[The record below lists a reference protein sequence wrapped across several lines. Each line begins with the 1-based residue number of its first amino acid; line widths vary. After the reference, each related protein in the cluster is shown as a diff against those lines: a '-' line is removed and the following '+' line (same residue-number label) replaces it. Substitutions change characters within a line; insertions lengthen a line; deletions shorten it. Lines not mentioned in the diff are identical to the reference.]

1 MGLTEE
7 ERRQYFPGTWKLHTD
22 DPLVVRSIRV
32 KASQIRRR
40 IAKRPIEKSRSKNKS
55 IRRSVRQQIAIRRFR
70 LVHAKK
76 IARKY
81 LKCQRGTRVLSH
93 QETEIEYKF
102 RPSTIL
108 DHLSPD
114 RSKKFETSAIKR
126 KRRSGH
132 VAVELKEMSFT
143 HNPRE
148 TMNRLGKLADLEAD
162 ASAIN
167 IDFHDTQCLDV
178 GPYLLLSTIKKGM
191 PDFFMGGDISSSMSK
206 VMSALELDQELG
218 IWVPVPEDK
227 HTDVFP
233 FPVHRRRESG
243 SSVSETRYI
252 DTQTH
257 EKVANNLKATI
268 DNWLG
273 VTTQQKLNSK
283 GRRSVYKLVTE
294 TLDNAERHGDLLKNQ
309 NDGDWIVA
317 GFMAKRGDGDQRYYR
332 CHLAFL
338 STGTTISETIQT
350 TPEPTKSKLE
360 AYVAKHR
367 RQVGTKTHSREHLS
381 TVFALQDGV
390 TRSKIAINQKS
401 NGTGFQDIL
410 EFYSDLAAQGAEQAD
425 ASMAIVSG
433 RTCVLCNT
441 PYMHGV
447 REDGEDSER
456 EMWFNEANTQDLPP
470 DRNNVIELDRCLK
483 GTLISMAFTLDLDYL
498 ERTVDRA
505 N

>member
-1 MGLTEE
+1 M
-7 ERRQYFPGTWKLHTD
+7 
-22 DPLVVRSIRV
+22 
-32 KASQIRRR
+32 
-40 IAKRPIEKSRSKNKS
+40 
-55 IRRSVRQQIAIRRFR
+55 
-70 LVHAKK
+70 
-76 IARKY
+76 
-81 LKCQRGTRVLSH
+81 
-93 QETEIEYKF
+93 
-102 RPSTIL
+102 
-108 DHLSPD
+108 
-114 RSKKFETSAIKR
+114 KKFETSAIKR
-126 KRRSGH
+126 KRRTGR
-132 VAVELKEMSFT
+132 VAIELKDMSFT

-148 TMNRLGKLADLEAD
+148 TMNRLGQLAEMESG

-167 IDFHDTQCLDV
+167 IDFHDTHCLDV

-191 PDFFMGGDISSSMSK
+191 PDFFMGGEISSPMSK

-218 IWVPVPEDK
+218 IWVPVPQDM

-243 SSVSETRYI
+243 STESDTRYI
-252 DTQTH
+252 DKQTH
-257 EKVANNLKATI
+257 EKVAGNLKSAI

-273 VTTQQKLNSK
+273 ITTEQKLNLR

-294 TLDNAERHGDLLKNQ
+294 TLDNAERHGDLLEHQ

-317 GFMAKRGDGDQRYYR
+317 GFMAKRGEGDQEYYR

-350 TPEPTKSKLE
+350 TPEPTKSKLDG
-360 AYVAKHR
+360 YVAKHL
-367 RQVGTKTHSREHLS
+367 RQIGTKAHAADHLS

-390 TRSKIAINQKS
+390 TRSEIAVNEKR

-410 EFYSDLAAQGAEQAD
+410 EFYSDLAAHGAEQAN

-433 RTCVLCNT
+433 RTCVLCNA

-447 REDGEDSER
+447 RKDGEDSER
-456 EMWFNEANTQDLPP
+456 EMWFNESNTQDLPP
-470 DRNNVIELDRCLK
+470 DRSNVIELDRCLK

>member
-1 MGLTEE
+1 MTEE
-7 ERRQYFPGTWKLHTD
+7 ERRQYFPGSWELHTD
-22 DPLVVRSIRV
+22 DPLVVSSIRLE
-32 KASQIRRR
+32 ASRLRRR
-40 IAKRPIEKSRSKNKS
+40 IAKRPVAKSQSRNKT
-55 IRRSVRQQIAIRRFR
+55 IRRSVSEKINQRRTR
-70 LVHAKK
+70 LRHAKK
-76 IARKY
+76 VARDY
-81 LKCQRGTRVLSH
+81 LKRRRGARVLSF
-93 QETEIEYKF
+93 EEKDIKYSL

-108 DHLSPD
+108 DHLVPN
-114 RSKKFETSAIKR
+114 RAKKFETSAIRR
-126 KRRSGH
+126 KRVSGH
-132 VAVELKEMSFT
+132 VAVELKDMSFT

-148 TMNRLGKLADLEAD
+148 TMNRLGQLAEMETD
-162 ASAIN
+162 AFRIN
-167 IDFHDTQCLDV
+167 IDFHDTHCLDV
-178 GPYLLLSTIKKGM
+178 GPYLLLSTIKRGM
-191 PDFFMGGDISSSMSK
+191 PDLFMGGEISSSMSK

-218 IWVPVPEDK
+218 IWVPVPEDM

-243 SSVSETRYI
+243 SSESATRYI
-252 DTQTH
+252 DKQTH
-257 EKVANNLKATI
+257 EKVAGNLKAAI
-268 DNWLG
+268 DNWLKI
-273 VTTQQKLNSK
+273 TTQQQLNLK

-294 TLDNAERHGDLLKNQ
+294 TLDNAERHGDLLEHQ

-317 GFMAKRGDGDQRYYR
+317 GFMAKRGQGDEEYYR

-350 TPEPTKSKLE
+350 TPEPTKSKLKD
-360 AYVAKHR
+360 YVTKHL
-367 RQVGTKTHSREHLS
+367 RQVGTKAHAAEHLS

-390 TRSKIAINQKS
+390 TRSEAAVHEKR

-410 EFYSDLAAQGAEQAD
+410 EFYSDLAAQGAERAD
-425 ASMAIVSG
+425 ASLAIVSG

-447 REDGEDSER
+447 RQDGEDSER
-456 EMWFNEANTQDLPP
+456 EMWFNEPNTQDLPP
-470 DRNNVIELDRCLK
+470 DRHNVIELDRCLK

>member
-1 MGLTEE
+1 M
-7 ERRQYFPGTWKLHTD
+7 HTD
-22 DPLVVRSIRV
+22 DPLFVRYVRLEASAIRL
-32 KASQIRRR
+32 R
-40 IAKRPIEKSRSKNKS
+40 IAKRPMAKSRFKNKT
-55 IRRSVRQQIAIRRFR
+55 IKRSVSQQIGHRRAR
-70 LVHAKK
+70 MRHAKNV
-76 IARKY
+76 AREY
-81 LKCQRGTRVLSH
+81 LKRQRGTRVLSY
-93 QETEIEYKF
+93 EDKATEYTL

-108 DHLSPD
+108 DHIVTD
-114 RSKKFETSAIKR
+114 REKKFETSALKR
-126 KRRSGH
+126 KRRVGR
-132 VAVELKEMSFT
+132 VAVELKDMSFT

-148 TMNRLGKLADLEAD
+148 TMSRLGQLADMESGAFEIKL
-162 ASAIN
+162 
-167 IDFHDTQCLDV
+167 DFHDTLCLDV
-178 GPYLLLSTIKKGM
+178 GPFLLLSTIKRGM
-191 PDFFMGGDISSSMSK
+191 PDFFVGGDISLSMSK
-206 VMSALELDQELG
+206 VMNALELDQELG
-218 IWVPVPEDK
+218 IWVPIPEDQ

-233 FPVHRRRESG
+233 FPVHRRRQSG
-243 SSVSETRYI
+243 STGSGTRYI
-252 DTQTH
+252 DKQSH
-257 EKVANNLKATI
+257 EKVANNLKTAF

-273 VTTQQKLNSK
+273 VTTQQKLNVK

-294 TLDNAERHGDLLKNQ
+294 TLDNAERHGDLLEHQ

-317 GFMAKRGDGDQRYYR
+317 GFMARRGTGDQEYYR

-338 STGTTISETIQT
+338 STGTTISDTIQT
-350 TPEPTKSKLE
+350 TPEPTKSKLDE
-360 AYVAKHR
+360 YVAKHR
-367 RQVGTKTHSREHLS
+367 SQIGTKAHSTEHLS

-390 TRSKIAINQKS
+390 TRSEEAVNEKR

-410 EFYSDLAAQGAEQAD
+410 EFYSDLAAHGAEQAN

-447 REDGEDSER
+447 RKDGEDSER